1 MLKTIAKNVQ
11 LENILRPALAS
22 YENPRWNNCN
32 VQVNK
37 YNVGSV
43 GPSEGVGDCVQSP
56 RLLALIT
63 SLSAL
68 MLQVFVMPLFA
79 LIGLTVVPCLRMFC
93 VFARPLFALGLTVV
107 PCLRM
112 FCVFVRPL
120 FAFGLTVVP

>member
-1 MLKTIAKNVQ
+1 M
-11 LENILRPALAS
+11 
-22 YENPRWNNCN
+22 
-32 VQVNK
+32 NK

-68 MLQVFVMPLFA
+68 MLQVFVMHLFA
-79 LIGLTVVPCLRMFC
+79 F
-93 VFARPLFALGLTVV
+93 GLTVV

-112 FCVFVRPL
+112 FCVFVMPL
-120 FAFGLTVVP
+120 FALGWTELSYEGCLKTKLPGEKSGGW